1 MKTRNLFFA
10 LLLAITTTTLAYG
23 NEGPG
28 MTVVNVKGSEIYK
41 VIYKGSIGGKVRLNI
56 LDAQGHKIHSES
68 FAGLNG
74 FILPVNFK
82 GLQAGNYTIEI
93 VDNAGRYEEQVS
105 FTPLSDTKSIHVTR
119 LVRESGKYLLAIADA
134 KDETINVRIYDQD
147 ERLVYNETKQLSGD
161 FAQVYR
167 MENPFG
173 HYTFEISD
181 GAGKRKHFTF

>member
-1 MKTRNLFFA
+1 MKTRTLFFA
-10 LLLAITTTTLAYG
+10 LLLAITTTALAYG
-23 NEGPG
+23 SEGPG

-41 VIYKGSIGGKVRLNI
+41 VIYRGSVGGKARLNI
-56 LDAQGHKIHSES
+56 VDAHGNKIHSES

-93 VDNAGRYEEQVS
+93 VDNTGRYEELVS
-105 FTPLSDTKSIHVTR
+105 FNPLSDTKSIHVTK

-134 KDETINVRIYDQD
+134 KNETISVRIFDQD
-147 ERLVYNETKQLSGD
+147 QRLVYDETKKLSGD